1 MAKLMK
7 GDIVSNVAEQT
18 GLGKKQ
24 ANAAVDAVV
33 ATIQGALSNGD
44 SVSLIG
50 FGTFEVRTRA
60 ARKGRNLHTGEDMD
74 IPAKN
79 VPAFKAGKKLRDAVA

>member
-44 SVSLIG
+44 SVALIG

-60 ARKGRNLHTGEDMD
+60 ARKGRNLATGEEMD
-74 IPAKN
+74 IPEKN